1 MKTVREQI
9 IERII
14 AQLETITPD
23 NGYDNNIGPGN
34 VYRQEPV
41 TERNIVPA
49 LSVWELEE
57 TRERNQSGGT
67 VRELVIRIEAIVA
80 VSDDKHP
87 AAVGN
92 QLLGDVEKAL
102 IMGDMSLD
110 ELIDDIQDVAATIS
124 RLPSTYNPEISYL
137 STKYK
142 LAGATIDFEIT
153 YTTEWGD
160 PYTQLNIQS
169 SI

>member
-14 AQLETITPD
+14 IQLETITKD
-23 NGYDNNIGPGN
+23 NGYENDIGEDN
-34 VYRQEPV
+34 VYRQKPV
-41 TERNIVPA
+41 IEQNIIPA

-57 TRERNQSGGT
+57 TRQRNRSGGT
-67 VRELVIRIEAIVA
+67 VRELLVRVEAIIA
-80 VSDDKHP
+80 VDSGKHP
-87 AAVGN
+87 AMVGN

-102 IMGDMSLD
+102 IMGDISLD

-124 RLPSTYNPEISYL
+124 NLPANYNQKISYL
-137 STKYK
+137 STDYN
-142 LAGATIDFEIT
+142 LATATIDFKIT

-160 PYTQLNIQS
+160 PYS
-169 SI
+169 SQ

>member
-1 MKTVREQI
+1 MKTIREQI
-9 IERII
+9 IECII
-14 AQLETITPD
+14 IQLETITKE

-34 VYRQEPV
+34 VYRQESV
-41 TERNIVPA
+41 IEKNIIPA
-49 LSVWELEE
+49 LAVWELTE

-67 VRELVIRIEAIVA
+67 VRELIIRIEAIVA
-80 VSDDKHP
+80 VSNGKHH
-87 AAVGN
+87 ATVGN

-124 RLPSTYNPEISYL
+124 RLPSTYIPKAEISYL
-137 STKYK
+137 PTNYK
-142 LAGATIDFEIT
+142 IAGATIDFEII

-160 PYTQLNIQS
+160 PYTQ
-169 SI
+169 

>member
-1 MKTVREQI
+1 MKTIREQI

-14 AQLETITPD
+14 TQLETITRE
-23 NGYDNNIGPGN
+23 NGYDNEIGLGN
-34 VYRQEPV
+34 VYRQESV
-41 TERNIVPA
+41 IEQNIVPA
-49 LSVWELEE
+49 LAVWELDEI
-57 TRERNQSGGT
+57 RKRNQSGGT
-67 VRELVIRIEAIVA
+67 VRKLLIRVEAIVA
-80 VSDDKHP
+80 VNNEKHP

-110 ELIDDIQDVAATIS
+110 ELIDDIQDIAATIS
-124 RLPSTYNPEISYL
+124 RLPPDYMASKTDISYL
-137 STKYK
+137 PTNYK

-160 PYTQLNIQS
+160 PYTMQ
-169 SI
+169 

>member
-1 MKTVREQI
+1 MKTIREQI

-14 AQLETITPD
+14 AQLETITEE
-23 NGYDNNIGPGN
+23 NGYDNEIGPGN
-34 VYRQEPV
+34 VYRQESV
-41 TERNIVPA
+41 IEQNIVPA
-49 LSVWELEE
+49 LAVWELEE
-57 TRERNQSGGT
+57 IRERNQSGGT
-67 VRELVIRIEAIVA
+67 IRKILIRVEAIVA
-80 VSDDKHP
+80 VSSGEHP

-110 ELIDDIQDVAATIS
+110 ELIDDIQDIAATIS
-124 RLPSTYNPEISYL
+124 CLPPNDYTAPKTDISYL
-137 STKYK
+137 STDYK

-160 PYTQLNIQS
+160 PYTTQ
-169 SI
+169 